1 MGLLANLNLRRKLLV
16 ALAPLVFVAILA
28 RVFASMESKQ
38 IDANYSQLIDNEIR
52 AVHNIDASRAL
63 SMRYRLMLYR
73 LIVESTPDR
82 MQAIDT
88 EIDKSHAD
96 YQAHVS
102 DAARLY
108 PAYSRK
114 IMATS
119 ATFGNAVLDSRP
131 VRVAALAGEKQKAI
145 DLLHSGIDSE
155 LEQARLG
162 AIALSDEMQQAVDQR
177 SADLTTRT
185 RRSIIITWLVVGF
198 GIAASLFMASY
209 LLQVDVIHE
218 LWTVRDT
225 IQALAAGKLDNSIPY
240 LNRTNEIGEI
250 GRALRTLQGGAK
262 ERETQSWVKAEVA
275 ATSVRL
281 QSAEDFASFA
291 AALFSRLSE
300 SIPLL
305 YGAFHLYDD
314 SQHRLFRVGTY
325 ALTSG
330 SEASSVAVGE
340 GLVGQ
345 AALERRVLEIT
356 PSNGDVLRVST
367 AAGTVTPA
375 KLLFMPILNHQLLVG
390 VLELATVSPLSD
402 RQLSLFEALLPS
414 VALNARLLS
423 RNLETHRLLDQT
435 RAQAESLAAS
445 ERLIGARNQEL
456 EASNLALETS
466 EAELRRAKDVAEEA
480 TQVKSEFLANMS
492 HEIRTPMNAIIGM
505 SHLALKTDLN
515 PSQRGYVRK
524 IQQSGEH
531 LLGILNDIL
540 DFSKIEA
547 GKLSIE
553 NIDFDLERVLDNVSN
568 LISEK
573 ATSKGLELIFDIDP
587 SLAGHHKGDPLRLGQ
602 ILINFCSNAVKF
614 TERGEIIVKARVQKE
629 DEDARLVY
637 FAVSDT
643 GIGLTQEQMGR
654 LFQAFEQADTSTTR
668 QHGGTG
674 LGLAISKK
682 LARLMG
688 GDIGVN
694 SEPGKG
700 STFWFT
706 AYLLKTDGA
715 FKNQTP
721 IDLRDR
727 RVLII
732 DDNAQAREVLASM
745 LISMTF
751 TVAEAASG
759 QEGIALIRRSLDS
772 NEPYDIAFVD
782 WQMPEID
789 GIETGKLIHAL
800 PNPEHHPHLVM
811 VTAYGREEV
820 LRQAEQASFE
830 NVLIKPVTPSMLFD
844 SVAQA
849 LGGEHRAPQRIHPSP
864 SFEIDLSPIRGAR
877 VLLVE
882 DNELNREVAFGL
894 LESTG
899 LTVNHAENGAVAIQM
914 VGKQDYDIVLM
925 DMQMPVMDGIT
936 ATKAIRSDPRFTSLP
951 IVAMTANAMDRD
963 RDMCL
968 AAGMNGHV
976 SKPID
981 PNELFKTLLRWI
993 PSRAPVSKSV
1003 AATSSA
1009 TPDTTHPLVVPGV
1022 DTVTALKRTGGNR
1035 QRYESLLS
1043 RFVDSESN
1051 TISEVRVALAA
1062 NDSATARRLVHSLKG
1077 ASANLGAA
1085 GVADLAQ
1092 KVEAALL
1099 SNEHVDYALDALSD
1113 SLNAVS
1119 AAIRSALPSEST
1131 PAPAHG
1137 DPATAARDLAQLK
1150 RLLEADDGE
1159 ASDFILD
1166 ARPHL
1171 LQVLTAKE
1179 TDTLIGHVSN
1189 FAYADALQC
1198 ISNITARLSLTLE

>member
-16 ALAPLVFVAILA
+16 ALAPLLFVAILA
-28 RVFASMESKQ
+28 RVYASIESKQ
-38 IDANYSQLIDNEIR
+38 IDAHYSQLIDNEIR

-73 LIVESTPDR
+73 LVVERIPDR
-82 MQAIDT
+82 MQTIDV
-88 EIDKSHAD
+88 ELDKSYSD

-102 DAARLY
+102 EAARLY

-114 IMATS
+114 IIATS
-119 ATFGNAVLDSRP
+119 AAFGNVVLDSRA
-131 VRVAALAGEKQKAI
+131 VRVAALAGDKQKAI
-145 DLLHSGIDSE
+145 DLLESGIDSE
-155 LEQARLG
+155 LEQSRLA
-162 AIALSDEMQQAVDQR
+162 AISLSDEMQQAVDQR
-177 SADLTTRT
+177 SADLTART

-198 GIAASLFMASY
+198 GIAASLFVASY
-209 LLQVDVIHE
+209 LLQVDVIRE

-225 IQALAAGKLDNSIPY
+225 IQALATGKLDHPIPY
-240 LNRTNEIGEI
+240 LNRANEIGEI

-262 ERETQSWVKAEVA
+262 EREIQSWVKAEVA

-281 QSAEDFASFA
+281 QSAEDFGSFA

-300 SIPLL
+300 SVPLL
-305 YGAFHLYDD
+305 YGAFYLYDD
-314 SQHRLFRVGTY
+314 SEQRLHRVGTY
-325 ALTSG
+325 ALQSNAIK
-330 SEASSVAVGE
+330 SDSVALGE

-345 AALERRVLEIT
+345 AALERRALEIT
-356 PSNGDVLRVST
+356 PSDGDVLSVST
-367 AAGTVTPA
+367 GVGVVTPS

-402 RQLSLFEALLPS
+402 RQQSLFEALLPS
-414 VALNARLLS
+414 VAMNARLLS

-466 EAELRRAKDVAEEA
+466 EVELRHAKDVAEEA
-480 TQVKSEFLANMS
+480 TKVKSEFLANMS

-505 SHLALKTDLN
+505 SHLALKTDLT
-515 PSQRGYVRK
+515 PGQRGYVRK

-547 GKLSIE
+547 GRLTIE
-553 NIDFDLERVLDNVSN
+553 NIDFDLESVLENVSN

-573 ATSKGLELIFDIDP
+573 AATKGLELIFDIDP

-602 ILINFCSNAVKF
+602 ILINFCSNAIKF
-614 TERGEIIVKARVQKE
+614 TERGEIVVKARVQKE
-629 DEDARLVY
+629 DEDGRMVY

-643 GIGLTQEQMGR
+643 GIGLTHEQTGR

-682 LARLMG
+682 LAHLMG
-688 GDIGVN
+688 GDIGVS
-694 SEPGKG
+694 SEPGQG

-706 AYLLKTDGA
+706 AYLRKFDGA
-715 FKNQTP
+715 PKSQTP
-721 IDLRDR
+721 IDLRGR

-732 DDNAQAREVLASM
+732 DDNSQAREVLSSM
-745 LISMTF
+745 LVSMTF
-751 TVAEAASG
+751 AVDEAASG
-759 QEGIALIRRSLDS
+759 QEGIELIRRSLDS
-772 NEPYDIAFVD
+772 NKPYDIAFVD

-789 GIETGKLIHAL
+789 GIETGKRIHAL
-800 PNPEHHPHLVM
+800 PNPDHHPHLVM

-820 LRQAEQASFE
+820 LRQAEQTSFE

-849 LGGEHRAPQRIHPSP
+849 LGGERRASHNIRSSP
-864 SFEIDLSPIRGAR
+864 SFEIDLSPIHGAR
-877 VLLVE
+877 ILLVE
-882 DNELNREVAFGL
+882 DNELNREVALGL
-894 LESTG
+894 LEDTG
-899 LTVNHAENGAVAIQM
+899 LTVDYAENGAVAIQM
-914 VGKQDYDIVLM
+914 ITKQPYDIVLM
-925 DMQMPVMDGIT
+925 DVQMPIMDGIT
-936 ATKAIRSDPRFTSLP
+936 ATKTIRSDPQYAALP
-951 IVAMTANAMDRD
+951 IVAMTANAMESERD
-963 RDMCL
+963 ACL
-968 AAGMNGHV
+968 AAGMNDHV

-981 PNELFKTLLRWI
+981 PDRLFKALLLWI
-993 PSRAPVSKSV
+993 PPRTTVSKLV

-1009 TPDTTHPLVVPGV
+1009 VCDTETPPVIPGIDTA
-1022 DTVTALKRTGGNR
+1022 TALKRTGGNSK
-1035 QRYESLLS
+1035 RYESLLR
-1043 RFVDSESN
+1043 RFAGSESDA
-1051 TISEVRVALAA
+1051 ISQTRAALVA

-1077 ASANLGAA
+1077 ASANLGAN
-1085 GVADLAQ
+1085 GLADAAE
-1092 KVEAALL
+1092 KVEAAIT
-1099 SNEHVDYALDALSD
+1099 SNEPLDPALDALSD
-1113 SLNAVS
+1113 SLNAVM
-1119 AAIRSALPSEST
+1119 AAIRAALPPEST
-1131 PAPAHG
+1131 TPDNG
-1137 DPATAARDLAQLK
+1137 DPSTAARDLAKLK

-1171 LQVLTAKE
+1171 LQVLTTTE
-1179 TDTLIGHVSN
+1179 TETLIGHVSN

>member
-1 MGLLANLNLRRKLLV
+1 
-16 ALAPLVFVAILA
+16 
-28 RVFASMESKQ
+28 
-38 IDANYSQLIDNEIR
+38 
-52 AVHNIDASRAL
+52 
-63 SMRYRLMLYR
+63 
-73 LIVESTPDR
+73 
-82 MQAIDT
+82 
-88 EIDKSHAD
+88 
-96 YQAHVS
+96 
-102 DAARLY
+102 
-108 PAYSRK
+108 
-114 IMATS
+114 
-119 ATFGNAVLDSRP
+119 
-131 VRVAALAGEKQKAI
+131 
-145 DLLHSGIDSE
+145 
-155 LEQARLG
+155 
-162 AIALSDEMQQAVDQR
+162 
-177 SADLTTRT
+177 
-185 RRSIIITWLVVGF
+185 
-198 GIAASLFMASY
+198 
-209 LLQVDVIHE
+209 
-218 LWTVRDT
+218 
-225 IQALAAGKLDNSIPY
+225 
-240 LNRTNEIGEI
+240 
-250 GRALRTLQGGAK
+250 
-262 ERETQSWVKAEVA
+262 
-275 ATSVRL
+275 
-281 QSAEDFASFA
+281 
-291 AALFSRLSE
+291 
-300 SIPLL
+300 
-305 YGAFHLYDD
+305 
-314 SQHRLFRVGTY
+314 
-325 ALTSG
+325 
-330 SEASSVAVGE
+330 
-340 GLVGQ
+340 
-345 AALERRVLEIT
+345 LERRVLEIA
-356 PSNGDVLRVST
+356 PPNDDVLRVST
-367 AAGTVTPA
+367 AAGTVTPG
-375 KLLFMPILNHQLLVG
+375 KVLFMPILNHQLLVG
-390 VLELATVSPLSD
+390 VLELATVAPLSE

-445 ERLIGARNQEL
+445 ERLVGARNQEL

-480 TQVKSEFLANMS
+480 TKVKSEFLANMS

-505 SHLALKTDLN
+505 SHLALKTNLN

-629 DEDARLVY
+629 DEDGRLVY

-643 GIGLTQEQMGR
+643 GVGLTQEQMGR

-674 LGLAISKK
+674 LGLAISKQ

-694 SEPGKG
+694 SEPGQG

-706 AYLLKTDGA
+706 AYLLKTDYA
-715 FKNQTP
+715 PQSQTP
-721 IDLRDR
+721 IDLRGR

-732 DDNAQAREVLASM
+732 DDNAQAREVLSSM
-745 LISMTF
+745 LVSMTF
-751 TVAEAASG
+751 AVDEAGSG
-759 QEGIALIRRSLDS
+759 QEGIELIRRSLDS
-772 NEPYDIAFVD
+772 NKPYDIAFVD
-782 WQMPEID
+782 WQMPGID
-789 GIETGKLIHAL
+789 GIETGKRIHAL
-800 PNPEHHPHLVM
+800 PNPERHPHLVM

-820 LRQAEQASFE
+820 LRQAEQTSFE
-830 NVLIKPVTPSMLFD
+830 NVLIKPVTPSMLID

-849 LGGEHRAPQRIHPSP
+849 LGGQHGTFQNIRSSP
-864 SFEIDLSPIRGAR
+864 SVEIDLSPIRGAR
-877 VLLVE
+877 ILLVE
-882 DNELNREVAFGL
+882 DNELNREVALGL
-894 LESTG
+894 LEGTG
-899 LTVNHAENGAVAIQM
+899 LNVNHAENGAVAIQM
-914 VGKQDYDIVLM
+914 VVKQDYDIVLM

-936 ATKAIRSDPRFTSLP
+936 ATKAIRSDPRYRSLP

-1003 AATSSA
+1003 AATPSA

-1022 DTVTALKRTGGNR
+1022 DTITALKRTGGNR
-1035 QRYESLLS
+1035 KRYESLLG
-1043 RFVDSESN
+1043 RFADSESN
-1051 TISEVRVALAA
+1051 TISQVRAAIAA

-1077 ASANLGAA
+1077 ASANLGAS
-1085 GVADLAQ
+1085 GVAELAQ
-1092 KVEAALL
+1092 KAEAALV
-1099 SNEHVDYALDALSD
+1099 SNELADSALDALSD

-1131 PAPAHG
+1131 ATPANG
-1137 DPATAARDLAQLK
+1137 DPSTAARDLAQLK
-1150 RLLEADDGE
+1150 KLLEADDGE

-1171 LQVLTAKE
+1171 LQVLTATE